1 VTTGVE
7 SDLQR
12 VAEAMAS
19 GEVIEDYLKSLVELR
34 SGRLGGAPRRFS
46 FGREWQSGGSVAPGM
61 ASAYGGEQLRK
72 AADEANEFVDA
83 LRALSPGT
91 SRTTIDLIARL
102 EELRVIDLADVLADP
117 GTTVRSTAL
126 DDAFDRL
133 RRSLSMLGQARVR
146 LGLELSRERS
156 AETSTE

>member
-1 VTTGVE
+1 
-7 SDLQR
+7 
-12 VAEAMAS
+12 
-19 GEVIEDYLKSLVELR
+19 
-34 SGRLGGAPRRFS
+34 
-46 FGREWQSGGSVAPGM
+46 
-61 ASAYGGEQLRK
+61 
-72 AADEANEFVDA
+72 
-83 LRALSPGT
+83 LSPGT

-117 GTTVRSTAL
+117 GTTVRSAAL

-156 AETSTE
+156 TETPTE